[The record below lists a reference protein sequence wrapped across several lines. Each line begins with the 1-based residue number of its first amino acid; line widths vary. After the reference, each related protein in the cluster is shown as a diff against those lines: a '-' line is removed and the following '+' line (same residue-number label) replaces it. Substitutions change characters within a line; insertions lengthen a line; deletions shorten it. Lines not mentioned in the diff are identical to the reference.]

1 MDKKCADCWSP
12 SERKMKLIIEK
23 IKGIFFTPLICLL
36 IKLKI
41 TANMVSYFSA
51 FLGIVSV
58 IVLFYDIK
66 ISAIILLI
74 SFVFDGIDG
83 SLARASKKDNLEGS
97 ITDCFCDQIV
107 ISSTTIGLIAIGI
120 IDPTIGGLYLVTYPI
135 VIIFSIIRNLINKPR
150 TYVLRPR
157 IIVYATFILYAFTN
171 INLMNWVVLP
181 LSLILLFQIIV
192 DFYFLRGNLKNVN

>member
-1 MDKKCADCWSP
+1 
-12 SERKMKLIIEK
+12 MKSIIEK
-23 IKGIFFTPLICLL
+23 IKGILFTPLIRLL

-58 IVLFYDIK
+58 IVLFFDIK

-83 SLARASKKDNLEGS
+83 SLARANKKDNLEGS

-107 ISSTTIGLIAIGI
+107 ISSTTIGFIAIGI
-120 IDPTIGGLYLVTYPI
+120 INPTIGGLYLVTYPI
-135 VIIFSIIRNLINKPR
+135 VIIFSIIRNLVNKPR
-150 TYVLRPR
+150 AYVLRPR
-157 IIVYATFILYAFTN
+157 IVVFAIFILYAITD
-171 INLMNWVVLP
+171 INLMDWIVLP
-181 LSLILLFQIIV
+181 LSLLLLFQIIV
-192 DFYFLRGNLKNVN
+192 DFYFLRGTLKNDN